1 MKDLGEVSVLTVEH
15 QMETHRHKTSGE
27 HYLQG

>member
-1 MKDLGEVSVLTVEH
+1 MKELGEVSVLTVDY
-15 QMETHRHKTSGE
+15 QMETHHHKTSGE